1 MLEKAFEGPF
11 TSRKPTALGDIG
23 DSWRF
28 LLDGFAGV
36 LSPAGGGCGCSC
48 PALSLDELELVAEW
62 SGGFLLLAGV
72 CRRCC
77 CCSCCFSVCFMLL
90 RLSIECHRLSRR
102 ELSRR
107 IALALLCSTGPVM
120 RFRAASAPLLLE
132 LSVRLLARASLSF
145 LLLSRPRFSAFTSST
160 DLRNLFSC
168 SSGDIL
174 PRNCRLASLAGG
186 VCCCWPGVGAVLAA
200 ALFCAAVD
208 TPAAIG
214 GLAATGGPGAAS
226 LFLLLFSV
234 LRLSCS
240 WPCDVLRFTMEV
252 YLGEGCGR
260 CCPCHAYCP
269 ARVGDLWRLSMLACL
284 DSVLCLL
291 LPSPPAPPPP
301 RLPLTSSA
309 LLGGSVASAM
319 VSDLLVSMRA

>member
-23 DSWRF
+23 DSWRCF

-36 LSPAGGGCGCSC
+36 PSPPGGGGCGCE
-48 PALSLDELELVAEW
+48 DEFELVAEC

-77 CCSCCFSVCFMLL
+77 CCSCCLSVCFMLL
-90 RLSIECHRLSRR
+90 RLSIECHRLSRLW
-102 ELSRR
+102 LSRR
-107 IALALLCSTGPVM
+107 IALARLCNTGPVM
-120 RFRAASAPLLLE
+120 RLRAASAPLLLE
-132 LSVRLLARASLSF
+132 LSVRLLALASLSF

-174 PRNCRLASLAGG
+174 PRNCRLASLAGAGGWLG
-186 VCCCWPGVGAVLAA
+186 VVGAVLAA
-200 ALFCAAVD
+200 AALLCAVD
-208 TPAAIG
+208 IPAAIG
-214 GLAATGGPGAAS
+214 GLAATGGGTGGAAS

-240 WPCDVLRFTMEV
+240 LPCDVLRFIMEV

-260 CCPCHAYCP
+260 CCCPCRAYCCP
-269 ARVGDLWRLSMLACL
+269 ALVGDDLCCRLSMLACL

-291 LPSPPAPPPP
+291 LLP
-301 RLPLTSSA
+301 R
-309 LLGGSVASAM
+309 
-319 VSDLLVSMRA
+319 